1 MRTFE
6 EINVDIEE
14 AIRINDTNALRV
26 LATDLQALATAEAE
40 ACAISTLGTAARL
53 TGDYPVALEHYTLAL
68 QLYEE
73 LGNLSGIAN
82 NNVNI
87 GSVNWETGDYLAAL
101 EYFQR
106 ALEIL
111 EHTGDRAGT
120 ARVNSGI
127 GGVCLYTGDY
137 PAALEHYRRAL
148 MLLEDLDDYVFMA
161 RVTGN
166 IGSVYLYTGD
176 YPAALEHYR
185 RALALH
191 IELGDRIG
199 EARATGNIGTV
210 YMHIGDYPAALEH
223 YRRALTLHEEL
234 GNRPG
239 VATVTGNMGA
249 VYAKTGD
256 YSAALEQHQR
266 ALILL
271 EELGNRAGVASC
283 TGNIIQA
290 LISLDRHAEAA
301 ELLEL
306 QASMLMDDPSI
317 RCAHIEFRSELSEHQ
332 GDLDGAQR
340 QLREALSI
348 ANEAGLL
355 AEEVRYHLDLR
366 DLAQRRSDFAGYIE
380 HNNEYIRISEEI
392 RGQEAT
398 QRLTMLEADRRLEA
412 ERRERERVR
421 ALLFGALPRSVADRM
436 IRGEAVNG
444 DHFPDAA
451 VLFAD
456 VAGFT
461 SGSSSLDASQLVT
474 LLEGVFETF
483 DRICDEQAMIK
494 VKTIGD
500 SYMCFKGDATPE
512 ENAAALA
519 RAALAVR
526 STGFTWP
533 DGSPLRFRIGLHC
546 GPVTAGVI
554 GTQRLQYDV
563 WGDTVN
569 VASRMESSGEGGR
582 IHVSE
587 TFAQLLAGAD
597 TATIQHS
604 LIPRGEVEVKGKGT
618 MRTYWLEGA

>member
-6 EINVDIEE
+6 EIHADIGQ
-14 AIRINDTNALRV
+14 ARSINDAAALRS
-26 LATDLQALATAEAE
+26 LAGEMQEIGTPEAE
-40 ACAISTLGTAARL
+40 ASACNAIGNAARL
-53 TGDYPVALEHYTLAL
+53 
-68 QLYEE
+68 
-73 LGNLSGIAN
+73 
-82 NNVNI
+82 
-87 GSVNWETGDYLAAL
+87 
-101 EYFQR
+101 
-106 ALEIL
+106 
-111 EHTGDRAGT
+111 
-120 ARVNSGI
+120 
-127 GGVCLYTGDY
+127 TGDY
-137 PAALEHYRRAL
+137 PAALEHYHRALAVAEKLGDRSGVARITNNISTVYRDSGEYPVALEHFRRAL
-148 MLLEDLDDYVFMA
+148 ALYEDLDDRAGVAMTTTGVGGVFQY
-161 RVTGN
+161 
-166 IGSVYLYTGD
+166 IGD
-176 YPAALEHYR
+176 YPAALEHAQRALALYEELGDRAGVAYCTANIGIVYARTGNRSEALEHYR

-191 IELGDRIG
+191 EELGNHASV
-199 EARATGNIGTV
+199 ARVTGNIGNV
-210 YMHIGDYPAALEH
+210 YAETGDLNSALEH
-223 YRRALTLHEEL
+223 YQRALAVHDKL
-234 GNRPG
+234 GNRSG
-239 VATVTGNMGA
+239 VANVTGNMIG
-249 VYAKTGD
+249 V
-256 YSAALEQHQR
+256 
-266 ALILL
+266 LIQLGRYDDATDLL
-271 EELGNRAGVASC
+271 ER
-283 TGNIIQA
+283 
-290 LISLDRHAEAA
+290 
-301 ELLEL
+301 
-306 QASMLMDDPSI
+306 QASILMDDPRVRSSHQ
-317 RCAHIEFRSELSEHQ
+317 AHRAELSENR
-332 GDLDGAQR
+332 GDLDAAHR
-340 QLREALSI
+340 YLLEALSI
-348 ANEAGLL
+348 ASEAGLR
-355 AEEVRYHLDLR
+355 AEVAELCLHLR